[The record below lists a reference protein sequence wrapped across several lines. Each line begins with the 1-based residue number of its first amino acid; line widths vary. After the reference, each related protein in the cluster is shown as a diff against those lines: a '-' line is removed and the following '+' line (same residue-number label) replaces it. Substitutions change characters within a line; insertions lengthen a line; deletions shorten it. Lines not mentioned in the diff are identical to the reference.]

1 MPMTIHEAVR
11 AIAAISQ
18 DALAVVTMGSMNAM
32 KEVRPGPLN
41 LSSVP
46 MMGGASSLGLGLAL
60 GAPDRKVLI
69 LDGDG
74 SLLMQLGSLV
84 TIAKQSPP
92 NLYHFV
98 LNNGIWYY
106 RGGLIP
112 HPGNGIADFGALA
125 RAAGY
130 QQAWSFENAIDLRK
144 ELPTVLSIAGPSL
157 IRLAISHDNIRPW
170 SSSNPQDEIPD
181 SQFTRMGAEALAM
194 KHALT

>member
-1 MPMTIHEAVR
+1 MSMTIHEAVR
-11 AIAAISQ
+11 VIAAMSQ

-60 GAPDRKVLI
+60 GAPERQVFV

-84 TIAKQSPP
+84 TIAKQAPP

-98 LNNGIWYY
+98 LDNGIWYY

-130 QQAWSFENAIDLRK
+130 KQTWSIENAIDLRT
-144 ELPTVLSIAGPSL
+144 ELPSILSVAGPSL
-157 IRLAISHDNIRPW
+157 IRLTISHDNIRPW

-181 SQFTRMGAEALAM
+181 SQFTRMGEEARTM
-194 KHALT
+194 KQALM